1 MEFLSPQ
8 NLWSEYD
15 RKALPLNPTV
25 ITRAEKDGAACER
38 LYFSGERTAS
48 GVTRIF
54 AKLWLPAE
62 KNPPVVIMMHDLD
75 VDIDKFDA
83 SELLAS
89 GYAVLMLDYA
99 GERDGKERFTL
110 YPKELG
116 FAEYFTHPDTL
127 TMTPQNP
134 KLSCWYVWTT
144 VLLRAIT
151 YVESDDRLS
160 GNIAVLGVGAGG
172 SQVMKVTA
180 LEDLQCGV
188 TVFSTNPPMGEEVTF
203 KACLGNG
210 SYAPLYRF
218 PLISAVC
225 SNASEE
231 FFERVS
237 GIYSGSSDKYYLS
250 VGERVSRALLTHQ
263 KECIKAFLGRR
274 LKMGLPI
281 GVDAPEISAK
291 ESERQLYYE
300 IKADP
305 RLAIKKADLFVA
317 YSVEKGELRNWHK
330 YKTLSVGDGEFIV
343 KVPVYDATRPVYA
356 FATVYYEDGFTFSTQ
371 LFTKTPALMGVQ
383 AQPLVK
389 SRLLYDSD
397 SGIDD
402 FVSPSGGDDIV
413 MKSGA
418 YGIDGVC
425 SLSGEI
431 ATYKVGDIRFKAEED
446 SVLQLILYSDEPKE
460 AEFVVCTLEKGADTE
475 YVCRRKTDSGGN
487 WTKLTLNAED
497 FKSGEGTLTSFAKA
511 VYLCIRCDGL
521 LVNTLLWV

>member
-8 NLWSEYD
+8 SLWSEYD
-15 RKALPLNPTV
+15 RKALPLNPSV
-25 ITRAEKDGAACER
+25 ITVTENDGEVCER

-54 AKLWLPAE
+54 AKLWLPKE
-62 KNPPVVIMMHDLD
+62 KNPPVIILMHELNEN
-75 VDIDKFDA
+75 IDCFDA
-83 SELLAS
+83 SPLLSS
-89 GYAVLMLDYA
+89 GYAVLALDYA
-99 GERDGKERFTL
+99 GEKDGKERFTL
-110 YPKELG
+110 YPKELE
-116 FAEYFTHPDTL
+116 FAKYFVNPDTL
-127 TMTPQNP
+127 TLTPQNP

-151 YVESDDRLS
+151 YVESDKRLS
-160 GNIAVLGVGAGG
+160 DNIAVVGVGAGG

-180 LEDLQCGV
+180 LEDLKCGV
-188 TVFSTNPPMGEEVTF
+188 TVFATNPPIGDEVTF

-225 SNASEE
+225 SNETEE

-237 GIYSGSSDKYYLS
+237 GIYVGSSDKYYLS
-250 VGERVSRALLTHQ
+250 VGERVGHVLLTHQ
-263 KECIKAFLGRR
+263 RECIKAFLGRR

-281 GVDAPEISAK
+281 GVDAPEITAK
-291 ESERQLYYE
+291 ESERQLYYD

-305 RLAIKKADLFVA
+305 RLSIKKVELFVA
-317 YSVEKGELRNWHK
+317 YAVERGELRNWHK
-330 YKTLSVGDGEFIV
+330 IKTLSTGAGEFIA
-343 KVPVYDATRPVYA
+343 KVPVYDATQTVYA
-356 FATVYYEDGFTFSTQ
+356 FATVFYEDGFSFSTQ
-371 LFTKTPALMGVQ
+371 LFAKTPALLGVQ

-402 FVSPSGGDDIV
+402 FVSPNGGDDIV
-413 MKSGA
+413 MKNGA
-418 YGIDGVC
+418 FGIDGVC
-425 SLSGEI
+425 SLSGEL
-431 ATYKVGDIRFKAEED
+431 ATYKVGDMRFKAEED
-446 SVLQLILYSDEPKE
+446 SVLQLIVYAEESKE
-460 AEFVVCTLEKGADTE
+460 AEFAVCTLEKGAETE

-487 WTKLTLNAED
+487 WTKLMLSAED
-497 FKSGEGTLTSFAKA
+497 FKSREGTLTSFAKA